1 MMPGLVSNEAI
12 RGQQN
17 DARNTSLLVRAV
29 QPYTSDQYKV
39 PATKLRI
46 PISRYLSFQP
56 GSPQAERI
64 YGRRVLIAAT
74 NVRVAVTVATVAIL
88 TMKLGECLMDRI
100 VLRSMPSRLNGLWS
114 QSNSRSSNCD

>member
-1 MMPGLVSNEAI
+1 MLPGLVSNEAI
-12 RGQQN
+12 RGQHN

-29 QPYTSDQYKV
+29 QPYTSDQHKV

-46 PISRYLSFQP
+46 PIFRYLSFQP

-64 YGRRVLIAAT
+64 YGGGVLIAAN

-88 TMKLGECLMDRI
+88 TMGLGKCLTGRI
-100 VLRSMPSRLNGLWS
+100 VLRSMFKPIK
-114 QSNSRSSNCD
+114 